1 MTEEAKTVTHSS
13 PSNGVDGMLSKGSQW
28 NTPAVVAALTAL
40 VFALSAAR
48 EWAYYRVIG
57 LDFIFLGSP
66 SDYTNATL
74 RVLPMSFV
82 AGAVGLVAG
91 RMAFWFGVVSPDPS
105 QSNKEIAERGIR
117 FGYWFSTLVAVA
129 GFVMIGFLQVTRG
142 DIPSKVWLLP
152 GVGCWG
158 VVFLWLIKHPYGLF

>member
-1 MTEEAKTVTHSS
+1 MEHTS
-13 PSNGVDGMLSKGSQW
+13 GSCC
-28 NTPAVVAALTAL
+28 TDSLHL

-91 RMAFWFGVVSPDPS
+91 RMTFWFVAVSPDPS

-117 FGYWFSTLVAVA
+117 FGYWFSTLMAVGGVRDGRVLA
-129 GFVMIGFLQVTRG
+129 GDAWGHSLQGLATSRDRMLGSGFLVA
-142 DIPSKVWLLP
+142 
-152 GVGCWG
+152 
-158 VVFLWLIKHPYGLF
+158 H